1 MLSFYIFFLRFVHS
15 RNRAGL
21 TYSVGINNFA
31 DWSKA
36 ELARMTG
43 GIPNKE
49 KDVTK

>member
-1 MLSFYIFFLRFVHS
+1 M
-15 RNRAGL
+15 NRAGL
-21 TYSVGINNFA
+21 TYSLGINHFA

-43 GIPNKE
+43 GLLIPDKK